1 MATGYVECK
10 ATCKSFKC
18 DKQPPAIKFRKKGDK
33 KEIWCAWIDEECDGP
48 WCKFGKCLE
57 RRMTDDGRCKP
68 AIKHIET
75 TTPLPKSMD
84 YPDSIPKDIAKK
96 LGRRD

>member
-1 MATGYVECK
+1 MATSYVECK

-18 DKQPPAIKFRKKGDK
+18 DKQPPAIKYRKKSDK
-33 KEIWCAWIDEECDGP
+33 KEIWCTWIDEECDGP
-48 WCKFGKCLE
+48 WCKFGKCLQ

-68 AIKHIET
+68 ASKHIDT
-75 TTPLPKSMD
+75 ATPLPKSMD
-84 YPDSIPKDIAKK
+84 YPDAIPKDIAKK